1 MLLLLQSYVTFQQFP
16 TQGQVIQDTI
26 KPEYVDNG
34 DDELLAAWFMFMRQ
48 PYETRNNKDSA

>member
-26 KPEYVDNG
+26 KPEYVE
-34 DDELLAAWFMFMRQ
+34 DDDDILLAWFTFMRQ
-48 PYETRNNKDSA
+48 PHE